1 MDMIVHGATGRMGR
15 ILCELADAQ
24 GHTVSAKVAADA
36 PLDAAVFCRSLSALP
51 AASVAA
57 ADCVIDFSNHAA
69 TADLLSFCKAN
80 RLPVVIATTGQT
92 EAEKVLISD
101 VSKEIPIFF
110 SANMSIGIAVLADL
124 ARRAAAAFPTA
135 DIEIVEIHHNQK
147 LDVPSGTALLLAKS
161 IQNVRKNATL
171 LIGRHE
177 NGKRTAQEIGIHSL
191 RLGNEV
197 GTHEVLISTGNEV
210 ITLKHEAKNRALF
223 ADGALAA
230 AAWLIGRPAG
240 LYSMQDMMV

>member
-92 EAEKVLISD
+92 
-101 VSKEIPIFF
+101 
-110 SANMSIGIAVLADL
+110 
-124 ARRAAAAFPTA
+124 
-135 DIEIVEIHHNQK
+135 
-147 LDVPSGTALLLAKS
+147 
-161 IQNVRKNATL
+161 
-171 LIGRHE
+171 
-177 NGKRTAQEIGIHSL
+177 
-191 RLGNEV
+191 
-197 GTHEVLISTGNEV
+197 
-210 ITLKHEAKNRALF
+210 
-223 ADGALAA
+223 
-230 AAWLIGRPAG
+230 
-240 LYSMQDMMV
+240 

>member
-1 MDMIVHGATGRMGR
+1 
-15 ILCELADAQ
+15 
-24 GHTVSAKVAADA
+24 
-36 PLDAAVFCRSLSALP
+36 
-51 AASVAA
+51 
-57 ADCVIDFSNHAA
+57 
-69 TADLLSFCKAN
+69 
-80 RLPVVIATTGQT
+80 
-92 EAEKVLISD
+92 
-101 VSKEIPIFF
+101 
-110 SANMSIGIAVLADL
+110 MSIGIAVLADL

>member
-1 MDMIVHGATGRMGR
+1 M
-15 ILCELADAQ
+15 
-24 GHTVSAKVAADA
+24 
-36 PLDAAVFCRSLSALP
+36 
-51 AASVAA
+51 
-57 ADCVIDFSNHAA
+57 
-69 TADLLSFCKAN
+69 
-80 RLPVVIATTGQT
+80 
-92 EAEKVLISD
+92 
-101 VSKEIPIFF
+101 
-110 SANMSIGIAVLADL
+110 
-124 ARRAAAAFPTA
+124 
-135 DIEIVEIHHNQK
+135 
-147 LDVPSGTALLLAKS
+147 
-161 IQNVRKNATL
+161 

-210 ITLKHEAKNRALF
+210 ITLKHEAKNRPLF